1 MIMLNWNDESG
12 HLAVCVCGGTGKHIP
27 TPGGAVA

>member
-1 MIMLNWNDESG
+1 MLNWSDESG
-12 HLAVCVCGGTGKHIP
+12 HPYCMCMSGGMGKHTP

>member
-12 HLAVCVCGGTGKHIP
+12 HLAVCMGGGMGKHV
-27 TPGGAVA
+27 PGGAVA

>member
-12 HLAVCVCGGTGKHIP
+12 HLAVCMGGGMGKHVP